1 MEISEGH
8 TLFSLARC
16 LIAAG
21 KRNCLL
27 IYVCGSIV
35 LAIVE
40 EAMTSQRPV
49 LRETNKIHLNL
60 YFLLPLSSSLIINT

>member
-8 TLFSLARC
+8 TLFSLACC

-27 IYVCGSIV
+27 MYVCGSIV

-40 EAMTSQRPV
+40 EAMTSQRPKKA
-49 LRETNKIHLNL
+49 LQ
-60 YFLLPLSSSLIINT
+60 Y